1 MPETEGYQLCIDS
14 IIWWGVIRE
23 MKLGNHRWEKNVI
36 QYNLRQYITGQCR
49 EECRETEIY
58 DASEILLYSVFIIK
72 IVILVDYDS

>member
-1 MPETEGYQLCIDS
+1 
-14 IIWWGVIRE
+14 

-36 QYNLRQYITGQCR
+36 QYNLRQYITRQCR
-49 EECRETEIY
+49 EECREIY